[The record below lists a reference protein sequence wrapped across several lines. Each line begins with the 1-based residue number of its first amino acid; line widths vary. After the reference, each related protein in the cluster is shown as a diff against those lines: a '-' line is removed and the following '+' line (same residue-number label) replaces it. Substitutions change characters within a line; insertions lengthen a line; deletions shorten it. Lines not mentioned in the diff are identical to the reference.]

1 MTKMDVDNKLIIFN
15 ISIKRPRTK
24 PKNSS
29 LLNLENNTHCYTYY
43 FVLTLIASFFFFF
56 LINKNFID
64 ERTLQEGENT
74 SIKGTRKDRGEGDD
88 AQHQNQTVGDGP
100 TRTQKTQQTAG

>member
-43 FVLTLIASFFFFF
+43 FVLTLIASFFFF
-56 LINKNFID
+56 INKNFID